1 MGNWEES
8 VALSLPNSTSKETFS
23 FSRDMDFNL
32 GNNFGKIS
40 SFNVDIPDFD
50 VSSPV
55 KKSAKPD
62 EKPKELSADGKTRGK
77 LNQSTFQF
85 DFNEYVLHGKC

>member
-1 MGNWEES
+1 MGTWEEY
-8 VALSLPNSTSKETFS
+8 VALSLPNTTSKETSS

-32 GNNFGKIS
+32 GNDFGKMS

-55 KKSAKPD
+55 KKSAKP
-62 EKPKELSADGKTRGK
+62 ETPKELSAYGKTQGK

-85 DFNEYVLHGKC
+85 NFNEYVLHGKC